1 MGISRYF
8 SDGSRHTRLNLEKG
22 FHKIDSFRKN
32 HSTFTFW
39 PQKAFQM
46 ALIVSANTRGLDFL
60 LKSSRDSYT
69 SKSHALP
76 SIKSHLLP
84 YNFND
89 FSQFPSH
96 LHMRK
101 FSFCFSVFNFTSFSM
116 CSLVCAL
123 SVYHTTNL
131 SLVGI
136 FSWWFCQQNV
146 WLSQQVSYNSNEFIR
161 F

>member
-1 MGISRYF
+1 MAVGTRVQTLKRAFIKLIHLGKITQHSRF
-8 SDGSRHTRLNLEKG
+8 GR
-22 FHKIDSFRKN
+22 
-32 HSTFTFW
+32 
-39 PQKAFQM
+39 QKAFQM

-96 LHMRK
+96 LNMRK

-146 WLSQQVSYNSNEFIR
+146 WLSQQVSYYSNEFIR